1 MTKEQKIKFIVD
13 LLKGS
18 DLCYV
23 DNLYEILIN
32 EDYDY
37 IQNLMTK
44 EEFEDFIE
52 KWTPNKCSEGEN

>member
-1 MTKEQKIKFIVD
+1 MNKEIKFMLIEKIVEMD
-13 LLKGS
+13 EYKS
-18 DLCYV
+18 AV
-23 DNLYEILIN
+23 LYEILIN